1 MFTPVTKIYLK
12 MVILVYN
19 YGLISYTFT
28 MERLIEKFRRKLAD
42 TKTDFVR
49 SAMGTIHWEARMV
62 GIKGARGIGKTTLLL
77 QHIKLNYQNEL
88 ESVLYVS
95 LDDLWFSEHS
105 LLELVDSFVKI
116 GGKHLYLDEV
126 HKYPQWSAAL
136 KNMYDDYP
144 EMNVVFTGSSLLEI
158 LNGRADLSRR
168 ALVHTLQG
176 LSFREYLNMQKIVS
190 DPDFEGFPVIA
201 LQNILEDHESLAV
214 DINRLIKPLKYF
226 SHYLRSGYY
235 PFFLEGEDT
244 YGMRLEETIL
254 MLLEVELPLLRH
266 IDISYVIKLKQLLSI
281 ISESAPFVPNITR
294 LSERIGINRQTLL
307 GYLYNLEEAK
317 LINTIYRKSRGLS
330 VLQKPDKI
338 FLENTNLMYLFK
350 DFLSDKGNLRE
361 TFLCNQLKYQHK
373 LQYAEQ
379 GDFLVNGEYV
389 IEVGGKNKTNK
400 QIKDLNMAYIAADD
414 LEYGYGNKIPLWLF
428 GFLY

>member
-1 MFTPVTKIYLK
+1 M
-12 MVILVYN
+12 
-19 YGLISYTFT
+19 GYTHI
-28 MERLIEKFRRKLAD
+28 MEHLIEKFRRKLAD

-62 GIKGARGIGKTTLLL
+62 GVKGARGIGKTTLLL

-88 ESVLYVS
+88 DSVLYVS

-105 LLELVDSFVKI
+105 LLELTDSFVKV

-126 HKYPQWSAAL
+126 HKYPQWSVAL
-136 KNMYDDYP
+136 KNMYDDFP
-144 EMNVVFTGSSLLEI
+144 ELHVVFTGSSLLEI
-158 LNGRADLSRR
+158 LKGRADLSRR

-176 LSFREYLNMQKIVS
+176 LSFREYLNLQRIGS
-190 DPDFEGFPVIA
+190 GPDFEGFSVID
-201 LQNILEDHESLAV
+201 LQNILEDHELLAV
-214 DINRLIKPLKYF
+214 DINELIKPLKYF
-226 SHYLRSGYY
+226 SNYMKSGYY

-307 GYLYNLEEAK
+307 GYLHNLEEAK
-317 LINTIYRKSRGLS
+317 LINNIYRKSRGLS
-330 VLQKPDKI
+330 ALQKPDKI

-350 DFLSDKGNLRE
+350 GSFADKGNLRE
-361 TFLCNQLKYQHK
+361 TFLCNQLKYDHEV
-373 LQYAEQ
+373 QYAEQ
-379 GDFLVNGEYV
+379 GDFLVGGEYV

-400 QIKDLNMAYIAADD
+400 QIKDLNTAYIAADD

>member
-1 MFTPVTKIYLK
+1 
-12 MVILVYN
+12 
-19 YGLISYTFT
+19 

-42 TKTDFVR
+42 TKTDFIR
-49 SAMGTIHWEARMV
+49 SAMNTIHWDSRMV

-77 QHIKLNYQNEL
+77 QHIKLNYQYEL
-88 ESVLYVS
+88 DSVLYVS

-126 HKYPQWSAAL
+126 HKYPQWSISL

-144 EMNVVFTGSSLLEI
+144 KLHVVFTGSSLLEI
-158 LNGRADLSRR
+158 LKARADLSRR
-168 ALVHTLQG
+168 ALIHTLQG
-176 LSFREYLNMQKIVS
+176 LSFREYLNIKGIGS
-190 DPDFEGFPVIA
+190 DLDVGGFPLID
-201 LQNILEDHESLAV
+201 LHDILENHESLAV
-214 DINRLIKPLKYF
+214 DINSRVKPLKYF
-226 SHYLRSGYY
+226 SDYIKSGYY
-235 PFFLEGEDT
+235 PFFLDGEDS

-254 MLLEVELPLLRH
+254 MLLEVELPLLRS

-281 ISESAPFVPNITR
+281 ISESAPFIPNITR
-294 LSERIGINRQTLL
+294 LSDRIGINRQTLL
-307 GYLYNLEEAK
+307 GYLHNLEEAK

-330 VLQKPDKI
+330 ALQKPDKI

-350 DFLSDKGNLRE
+350 DNFADKGNLRE
-361 TFLCNQLKYQHK
+361 TFLCNQLKYDHN

-379 GDFLVNGEYV
+379 GDFLVDGEYT

-400 QIKDLNMAYIAADD
+400 QIKDLNMAYIAADN